1 MQQAGSRLLWTGRP
15 GSARLWHRPELSAEA
30 RAASLGTIICTHEPQ
45 VVAGAVTHLCFEY
58 CVPQGGLLAGSRLRI
73 AWSWPFDW
81 RPVGPDEPI
90 AKVRIDATDADLPVD
105 HVPRGAF
112 DPWQHQ
118 LDIDLT
124 TPLVAGQIL
133 QVRPGGTSGWLAPTF
148 VCDAVDF
155 VVAVWCPHDPRW
167 NLVGK
172 ATAPDVV
179 AGKAIRGVAVTGGD
193 AVVGEP
199 VEVRLRLE
207 DVWGNTKNLT
217 GDLPRL
223 LEEPEVEQLDLRGSD
238 SPPGSIL
245 TLRFQAPGV
254 RRPRFVIP
262 GLGTIVC
269 HAITVYAQPPGP
281 RLYFGDLH
289 SGQSDVGCG
298 AGSLSSHF
306 NHARA
311 AGLQFAS
318 QQGNDHYITRSRWE
332 SIRRDTA
339 AADHPGNFV
348 AFLGCEWSPPTVDG
362 GDRNVIY
369 REDEPRMRRS
379 GRHFSETDE
388 DPEPDLMTAP
398 EFHAAFRDEGIMCN
412 LHVGGRPTNLDW
424 HEPRIEPLFEIH
436 STHATS
442 EWFVEDAIERGYR
455 VGITAGADGVY
466 GRPGADHPGWRQNR
480 NVRSGLT
487 GVYATALDKTS
498 LWEAFAARRCFGTT
512 GERISLWADVEGVG
526 MGGQVD
532 VEGDEVAVHVRVAG
546 TAALERI
553 DILRRTEVVACRQLA
568 GPSPDGAL
576 RVLWMGARRRGTA
589 ADQRVIWDGD
599 LGVDVGRFTEV
610 SPVNFQSAADVTRIE
625 PEGRRLI
632 WTSATAGNR
641 AGIVFHFDGPDET
654 VLSLRT
660 PPCSF
665 DLTAGT
671 IRSGVS
677 TFEAG
682 GLKRRVEI
690 GPAPDEAASPDAD
703 LRINIPVQPGG
714 QAVWVRVIQT
724 DGAMAWSSPVVVTG
738 R

>member
-1 MQQAGSRLLWTGRP
+1 MSAVARRHLIDFRFRRGHP
-15 GSARLWHRPELSAEA
+15 GGARHQLHAVHKLA
-30 RAASLGTIICTHEPQ
+30 RQH
-45 VVAGAVTHLCFEY
+45 GA
-58 CVPQGGLLAGSRLRI
+58 P
-73 AWSWPFDW
+73 
-81 RPVGPDEPI
+81 
-90 AKVRIDATDADLPVD
+90 ADLPAKAER
-105 HVPRGAF
+105 RG
-112 DPWQHQ
+112 
-118 LDIDLT
+118 L
-124 TPLVAGQIL
+124 GE
-133 QVRPGGTSGWLAPTF
+133 
-148 VCDAVDF
+148 
-155 VVAVWCPHDPRW
+155 
-167 NLVGK
+167 
-172 ATAPDVV
+172 
-179 AGKAIRGVAVTGGD
+179 TGGGHRL
-193 AVVGEP
+193 ACVGA
-199 VEVRLRLE
+199 
-207 DVWGNTKNLT
+207 G
-217 GDLPRL
+217 
-223 LEEPEVEQLDLRGSD
+223 EQLDLR
-238 SPPGSIL
+238 
-245 TLRFQAPGV
+245 
-254 RRPRFVIP
+254 
-262 GLGTIVC
+262 
-269 HAITVYAQPPGP
+269 
-281 RLYFGDLH
+281 
-289 SGQSDVGCG
+289 
-298 AGSLSSHF
+298 
-306 NHARA
+306 
-311 AGLQFAS
+311 
-318 QQGNDHYITRSRWE
+318 
-332 SIRRDTA
+332 RDPA
-339 AADHPGNFV
+339 LLA
-348 AFLGCEWSPPTVDG
+348 E
-362 GDRNVIY
+362 Y
-369 REDEPRMRRS
+369 R
-379 GRHFSETDE
+379 
-388 DPEPDLMTAP
+388 
-398 EFHAAFRDEGIMCN
+398 
-412 LHVGGRPTNLDW
+412 HVHD
-424 HEPRIEPLFEIH
+424 I
-436 STHATS
+436 
-442 EWFVEDAIERGYR
+442 EDAIERGYR

-576 RVLWMGARRRGTA
+576 RVLWMGARRRGAA